1 MRARL
6 VAGVGVLLLA
16 GGCGSRQVQVLPA
29 APPAVKVARCVM
41 SFPDVRGARL
51 ARARLADDI
60 ARYLARRPGRIV
72 YAVHDLVSGVT
83 LGYGRHR
90 DELITASGAKVD
102 IVMALL
108 ARRAGRLDD
117 DERDLAVRM
126 ITESDNRAAD
136 VMWARIGG
144 SGAMS
149 AFYRR
154 IGLRHT
160 TPGRGIYWG
169 GTTSSPSDR
178 IRLLKVL
185 VKGGR
190 GLSAADRDLV
200 LGLMGRVQEDQTWGV
215 SAAARRGDRV
225 ALKNGWTP
233 RPFVHGTWAVSSYG
247 RIAGPGRDLLLSVQ
261 TDLQPGDGAGIET
274 VEGVARMIGTRWD
287 GLTPTTRRPCPT
299 NPLP

>member
-6 VAGVGVLLLA
+6 VACVGMMLLA
-16 GGCGSRQVQVLPA
+16 GGCGSRQVLPA
-29 APPAVKVARCVM
+29 GPPAAEVARCVM
-41 SFPDVRGARL
+41 SFPDVRAGRL
-51 ARARLADDI
+51 ARARLVSDI
-60 ARYLARRPGRIV
+60 ARYLFHRPGRIV
-72 YAVHDLVSGVT
+72 YAVHDLVSGIT
-83 LGYGRHR
+83 LGYGRQR
-90 DELITASGAKVD
+90 DELVTAGGAKVD

-108 ARRAGRLDD
+108 ARRAGRLGK
-117 DERDLAVRM
+117 DERHLAERM
-126 ITESDNRAAD
+126 IRKSDDRAAD
-136 VMWARIGG
+136 AMWSRIGG

-154 IGLRHT
+154 IGLSHT
-160 TPGRGIYWG
+160 TPGPGANWS

-178 IRLLKVL
+178 VRLLKVL
-185 VKGGR
+185 VKGGG

-200 LGLMGRVQEDQTWGV
+200 LGLMGRVQEDQSWGV

-225 ALKNGWTP
+225 ALKNGSTP

-261 TDLQPGDGAGIET
+261 SDLQPGDGAGIET

-287 GLTPTTRRPCPT
+287 GLTPTTSRPCPT
-299 NPLP
+299 KPLP

>member
-6 VAGVGVLLLA
+6 VACVGMMLLA
-16 GGCGSRQVQVLPA
+16 GGCGSRQVLPA
-29 APPAVKVARCVM
+29 GPPAAEVARCVM
-41 SFPDVRGARL
+41 SYPDVRAGRL
-51 ARARLADDI
+51 ARARLVSDI
-60 ARYLARRPGRIV
+60 ARYLFRRPGRIV
-72 YAVHDLVSGVT
+72 YAVHDLVSGIT
-83 LGYGRHR
+83 LGYGRQR
-90 DELITASGAKVD
+90 DELVTAGGATVD

-108 ARRAGRLDD
+108 ARRPGRLD
-117 DERDLAVRM
+117 ETARELAERM
-126 ITESDNRAAD
+126 IRKGDHRAAD
-136 VMWARIGG
+136 AVWSRIGG

-154 IGLRHT
+154 IGLSHT
-160 TPGRGIYWG
+160 TPGPGAGWS

-178 IRLLKVL
+178 VRLLKVL
-185 VKGGR
+185 VKGGG

-200 LGLMGRVQEDQTWGV
+200 LGLMGRVQEDQSWGV

-225 ALKNGWTP
+225 ALKNGSAP
-233 RPFVHGTWAVSSYG
+233 RPFVRGTWAVSSYG

-261 TDLQPGDGAGIET
+261 SDLQPGDGAGIET